1 MGIRQLP
8 LVLSAAFLTALL
20 WGCQPLTA
28 RKAAAVNDA
37 VVAHQ
42 QEVVEA
48 LESFIDALEARDAL
62 AIGESR
68 QALNDAATAGL
79 KAVEGLKA
87 PRCNTDFLSAAAGH
101 FGFYDELARGAYADI
116 ARYLRADS
124 ITYEQF
130 DSLQA
135 LIPDTEAA
143 RHQADA
149 AFLKAQRDF
158 AQGCGFKLVA
168 HDE

>member
-1 MGIRQLP
+1 MP
-8 LVLSAAFLTALL
+8 LVFSAVVLALL

-28 RKAAAVNDA
+28 RKAAAVNDD

-42 QEVVEA
+42 QEVVES
-48 LESFIDALEARDAL
+48 LESFIDALEARDAAAIVASRNAL
-62 AIGESR
+62 AS
-68 QALNDAATAGL
+68 AAADGL
-79 KAVEGLKA
+79 KALAALRE
-87 PRCNTDFLSAAAGH
+87 PRCSADFLAAAATH
-101 FGFYDELARGAYADI
+101 FGFYDKLASGAYADI
-116 ARYLRADS
+116 ARYMQADS

-143 RHQADA
+143 RQQADA
-149 AFLKAQRDF
+149 AFLKAQREF